1 MKLLHFC
8 LISGLIFHK
17 KLTIQILP
25 NAMESFIYKNNSM
38 L

>member
-1 MKLLHFC
+1 MKLLQFC
-8 LISGLIFHK
+8 LINGLIFRR

-25 NAMESFIYKNNSM
+25 NAMESFICKNSTM